1 MTYKPNTQQVSFVLP
16 LYFTKAEV
24 VFTKGSGSLENI
36 SFQIHQNAE
45 PRHVVSTE
53 KLGKGFWLAQLVW
66 SMGRS
71 HYCTEKLIEIA

>member
-1 MTYKPNTQQVSFVLP
+1 MTYKPTTQQMSFVLP

-36 SFQIHQNAE
+36 SFQILEKTE

-53 KLGKGFWLAQLVW
+53 KLEKGFWLAQLVW

-71 HYCTEKLIEIA
+71 QYCTEKLIEIA